1 VKPWALFLVLMLA
14 AGSAAAQHRERGD
27 FKGRQPQGMSK
38 DERQR
43 MRQDMRDVYVDRNRE
58 RGARPER
65 PRQMSP
71 EEREKL
77 RQDIQDANRDLRR

>member
-14 AGSAAAQHRERGD
+14 AGSAAAQQRERGD
-27 FKGRQPQGMSK
+27 FKGRPPQGMSK

-43 MRQDMRDVYVDRNRE
+43 LRQDMREVYGDRDRD
-58 RGARPER
+58 RGPRPER